1 MTFEFVDQAQIS
13 AHAESEP
20 KVTKTRTLFWNNA
33 LTLEVNAQA
42 GAACFKNRI
51 CITVLHTDKC
61 TEVQSAVS
69 SMTHFSRLNE
79 QPNKQLSLTCLFLSS
94 VILWIWIFFLP
105 MMLCCDED
113 KCCSQSSAEVPLGRW
128 ERKCSHKTLRCGHA
142 LEDTHRHIS
151 LSSVA
156 RQRGRLLQRAGAAE
170 TLEVEM
176 VLSSSFVQRG
186 LKWQTYPP
194 AAVVRMTTLLSC
206 EK

>member
-1 MTFEFVDQAQIS
+1 
-13 AHAESEP
+13 
-20 KVTKTRTLFWNNA
+20 
-33 LTLEVNAQA
+33 
-42 GAACFKNRI
+42 
-51 CITVLHTDKC
+51 
-61 TEVQSAVS
+61 
-69 SMTHFSRLNE
+69 
-79 QPNKQLSLTCLFLSS
+79 
-94 VILWIWIFFLP
+94 
-105 MMLCCDED
+105 MLCCDED

-186 LKWQTYPP
+186 LKWQTSPP
-194 AAVVRMTTLLSC
+194 SCCGEDDDTPLLWKVKRQRRYWKVLYVWHKQRKGKQWISNGGNHSEISKLSFTCVKKIMTNLTCSTVVNLKTTEETMLSDY
-206 EK
+206 EVRGHQATHDTTAMG